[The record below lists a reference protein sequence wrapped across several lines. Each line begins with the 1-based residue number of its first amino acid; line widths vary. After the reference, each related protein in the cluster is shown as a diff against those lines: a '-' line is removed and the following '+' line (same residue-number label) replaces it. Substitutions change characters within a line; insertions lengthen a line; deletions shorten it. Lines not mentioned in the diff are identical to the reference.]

1 MKKHIY
7 FLLGFLIISL
17 FLNLIL
23 ALSYHN
29 AAQDERKL
37 IDELCGSITLSS
49 ISASSRLDEALESSD
64 RRLILMAGIKI
75 EQLTGILESSVSK
88 ELGVQN
94 TYGPGSLSSLAELII
109 WGDSACGIAPFG
121 SPNNNTPFS
130 SDEIEIIKNISSAL
144 KELAL
149 SFYDESVT
157 ENTYMNEARSHSNI
171 TAINDALF
179 TLQTTTGS
187 IFKTIDR

>member
-1 MKKHIY
+1 MKKRIH
-7 FLLGFLIISL
+7 FLIVLLLISL
-17 FLNLIL
+17 FLNLVL
-23 ALSYHN
+23 ALSYHD
-29 AAQDERKL
+29 AVQDERQL

-75 EQLTGILESSVSK
+75 EQLSGILESSVSK

-94 TYGPGSLSSLAELII
+94 TYGPGSLASLAELII
-109 WGDSACGIAPFG
+109 WGDSTNGVPPLG
-121 SPNNNTPFS
+121 SPNNNTPLS

-144 KELAL
+144 KKLAL

-157 ENTYMNEARSHSNI
+157 ENTYMNVIRSHSNI
-171 TAINDALF
+171 TTINYALL
-179 TLQTTTGS
+179 TLQTATGS
-187 IFKTIDR
+187 IFEKQ